1 MSDVPQASE
10 PATQTPETVTSE
22 SGIKPITP
30 LRCLIGSIVAGGL
43 AYLLY
48 LMTSSIA
55 VSFATHKIQSTS
67 LVVQR
72 VSAAV
77 RTLVVG
83 MATLGTGVFSLAA
96 IGLFAL
102 GIQLIIQ
109 RKRLPSDSPN
119 S

>member
-1 MSDVPQASE
+1 MSDVPQATESTTETASE
-10 PATQTPETVTSE
+10 ASPP
-22 SGIKPITP
+22 SGTKQVTP
-30 LRCLIGSIVAGGL
+30 LRCLIGAILAGGL
-43 AYLLY
+43 SYLLY
-48 LMTSSIA
+48 LMTSAIA
-55 VSFATHKIQSTS
+55 LSFATHKIQSTS

-83 MATLGTGVFSLAA
+83 MSTLGTGVFGLAA

-102 GIQLIIQ
+102 AIQLVIQ
-109 RKRLPSDSPN
+109 GKRLPSDSPN